1 MVDNK
6 RVADIVKSLTDVT
19 ITQRFLGVLNTLYEQ
34 PTAGLSYL
42 DLKSE
47 MGYSTDSNLEIS
59 GVIFNSSLLK
69 TDLMSKEEKER
80 KVKLFFDIRKS
91 KGEKIFNLTTDF
103 RAVIDSSDK
112 FKDLLNESSEMTP
125 YKDAHGSIALDQSY
139 FPVTEIEFENE
150 LPNDRTYSDRV
161 RFDDDQQNHLT
172 SFSTEICVDEKTFI
186 EIKTRR
192 GQKYFRDMLLRNYEG
207 KCCITGCEVHE
218 ALEAAHIIPHG
229 KETNYDLSNG
239 LLLRAD
245 IHTLYDLNLIGIDGN
260 GKVEIS
266 LLLDSSEYNAY
277 HTKKIAGDISVEK
290 KQNLMKRY
298 AEQFKSNNAAV

>member
-6 RVADIVKSLTDVT
+6 KVADIVKSLTDVM

-112 FKDLLNESSEMTP
+112 FKHLLNESSEMMP
-125 YKDAHGSIALDQSY
+125 YKDAQGSIALDQSY
-139 FPVTEIEFENE
+139 FPITEIEFENE
-150 LPNDRTYSDRV
+150 LPNDRTYSDRA
-161 RFDDDQQNHLT
+161 RSDDDQKNHLT
-172 SFSTEICVDEKTFI
+172 SFSTGICVDEKTFI

-192 GQKYFRDMLLRNYEG
+192 GQKYFRDMLLQNYEG
-207 KCCITGCEVHE
+207 KCCITGCEVTE

-229 KETNYDLSNG
+229 KEANYDLSNG

-245 IHTLYDLNLIGIDGN
+245 IHTLYDLNLFGIDGN

-266 LLLDSSEYNAY
+266 LSLGSSEYNAY
-277 HTKKIAGDISVEK
+277 HTKKITGNISLEK
-290 KQNLMKRY
+290 KQNLTKRY
-298 AEQFKSNNAAV
+298 SEQFKSNNAAV